1 MCDLKFLC
9 THCTSTVNSPLWDCS
24 NTDIY
29 DKDSEFTDFINYYRN
44 NLIKRSI
51 SFISSSGDCQNV
63 LCMGCD
69 FYFCN
74 HQDISVLCLDGYA

>member
-9 THCTSTVNSPLWDCS
+9 THCISTVNSPLWDCS

-51 SFISSSGDCQNV
+51 SFISSSDDWQNV
-63 LCMGCD
+63 
-69 FYFCN
+69 F
-74 HQDISVLCLDGYA
+74 CLDGCVRGISEGNEIPNQAK